1 MIILLDCFFLKQEK
15 SKIIILYFKF
25 IKLIYLKNVMINQKY
40 FIKIKTVKTIIINFL
55 LSCAYNFI

>member
-15 SKIIILYFKF
+15 FKIIILYFKF

-40 FIKIKTVKTIIINFL
+40 FIKIKTV
-55 LSCAYNFI
+55 